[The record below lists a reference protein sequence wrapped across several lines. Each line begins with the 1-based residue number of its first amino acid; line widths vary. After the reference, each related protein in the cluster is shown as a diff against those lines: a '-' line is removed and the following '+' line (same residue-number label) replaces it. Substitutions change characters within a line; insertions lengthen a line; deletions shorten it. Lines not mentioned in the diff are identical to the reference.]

1 MDRVC
6 LHQQRSELG
15 KKVRYAYERGNR
27 DWGGRSSMSEYVPRI
42 DGKPGTLT
50 TVTKDNYILEYV
62 ELDG

>member
-15 KKVRYAYERGNR
+15 RKVQYAYERGNR

-42 DGKPGTLT
+42 DGKSGTLT